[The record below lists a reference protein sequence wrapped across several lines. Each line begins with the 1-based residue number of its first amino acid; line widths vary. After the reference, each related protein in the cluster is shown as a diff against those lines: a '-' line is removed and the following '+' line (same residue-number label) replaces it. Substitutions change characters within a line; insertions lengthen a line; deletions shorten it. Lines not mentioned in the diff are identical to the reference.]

1 MVSSLRKTAL
11 PAHRACRG
19 KYYQVSLVV
28 KHQVLRAQRWLSR
41 SSLNKRQGTAESSQQ
56 TFIAHAVWAPQ
67 MIGICHCRAAVRQ
80 NEMQAAWVHFL
91 QRPDGLSVVHRSF
104 TLSHQRFVFRHHCH
118 CLVNFELSNA
128 FDSPPSPAL
137 YCKCHNSSQK
147 AFASQGKQ
155 DCLSGHLHNE
165 QVHEQMALH
174 FCPGLQEGGLTSFF
188 QEQLKDPTDGLDL
201 ASWKLQFKKA
211 GHRSSAAKSYEIG
224 HLADMRG

>member
-1 MVSSLRKTAL
+1 M
-11 PAHRACRG
+11 
-19 KYYQVSLVV
+19 
-28 KHQVLRAQRWLSR
+28 
-41 SSLNKRQGTAESSQQ
+41 
-56 TFIAHAVWAPQ
+56 
-67 MIGICHCRAAVRQ
+67 
-80 NEMQAAWVHFL
+80 VHFL
-91 QRPDGLSVVHRSF
+91 RQPDGLSVVHRSF
-104 TLSHQRFVFRHHCH
+104 TLSHQRFVFRHRCH

-165 QVHEQMALH
+165 QVHVQMALH

-188 QEQLKDPTDGLDL
+188 QEHLKDPTDGLDS
-201 ASWKLQFKKA
+201 ASLKLQFKKA

-224 HLADMRG
+224 HLADMKGSEQGGFGPNPPLHTSCQMGALPILAVLTSSVWESREGWNCLNPSSTYSFFLTWQYSVTVLFQYLNEHYVQKYIRK